1 MSRSYKK
8 HPWAGDNKGKW
19 KKRIANS
26 KVRSYLKNYEN
37 TLKFSDFKKVHE
49 SWDICDYGWLYTWKQ
64 YWEHIIRAWNKWG
77 YKYYSYPNKKEEYR
91 KWYTTYK
98 MK

>member
-26 KVRSYLKNYEN
+26 KVRNYLKNYEN

-49 SWDICDYGWLYTWKQ
+49 SWNICDYGWLYTWDE
-64 YWEHIIRAWNKWG
+64 YWEHTMQDCKRFNLPIPDK
-77 YKYYSYPNKKEEYR
+77 KKEYR
-91 KWYTTYK
+91 YWFKTYK

>member
-26 KVRSYLKNYEN
+26 KVRNYLKNYEN

-49 SWDICDYGWLYTWKQ
+49 SWEICDYGWLYTWEQ
-64 YWEHIIRAWNKWG
+64 YWEYIVQDCKRFNLPI
-77 YKYYSYPNKKEEYR
+77 PDKKQEYR
-91 KWYTTYK
+91 NWFKTYK

>member
-19 KKRIANS
+19 KKRIANN
-26 KVRSYLKNYEN
+26 KVRNYLKNCEN
-37 TLKFSDFKKVHE
+37 ILKFSDYKKVHE
-49 SWDICDYGWLYTWKQ
+49 SWDICDYGWLYNWEQ
-64 YWEHIIRAWNKWG
+64 YWDHILQDCKRFNLLV
-77 YKYYSYPNKKEEYR
+77 PNKKKEYR
-91 KWYTTYK
+91 NWFKTYK